1 MNQDNVTHLS
11 RDVRFEAR
19 PVLHVATPRPPFNRQ
34 LGEPTSAPHKKFVA
48 KGHDAQ
54 LMDAQ
59 MSHAAVTLNTISGAT
74 FDGTISRRDKFTIT
88 LRDKEGQDE
97 IFYKHAIESV
107 RILRPQACSAE
118 SL

>member
-1 MNQDNVTHLS
+1 MSQDNVTHLN

-19 PVLHVATPRPPFNRQ
+19 PTLHVGSRTPMPQ
-34 LGEPTSAPHKKFVA
+34 ASAPHKKFVA

-59 MSHAAVTLNTISGAT
+59 MNHLPVSLTTVSGTTIA
-74 FDGTISRRDKFTIT
+74 GTISKRDKYTIT
-88 LRDKEGQDE
+88 IRSEAGQDE

-107 RILRPQACSAE
+107 LIGSKEAGRA
-118 SL
+118 